1 MPQQQGLS
9 EAQQKFDIMR
19 KMDSLKK
26 TLRELNAAIST
37 LERGFLD
44 GTVPNVYYLSQG
56 SPDPASFKAKFW
68 PIAYHAGLIQDKIV
82 GLAYD
87 VFKVTAV
94 DFRGAVTDMKPYIA
108 MKLENEL
115 RELSMDYSVRRQIE
129 ADLTRVRGN

>member
-44 GTVPNVYYLSQG
+44 GTVPNVYYLS
-56 SPDPASFKAKFW
+56 
-68 PIAYHAGLIQDKIV
+68 
-82 GLAYD
+82 
-87 VFKVTAV
+87 
-94 DFRGAVTDMKPYIA
+94 
-108 MKLENEL
+108 
-115 RELSMDYSVRRQIE
+115 
-129 ADLTRVRGN
+129 